1 MGYYLSLNFPDVK
14 YNYYKSMICGHWQ
27 KEKILG
33 WIQMNV
39 YFGFWIL

>member
-1 MGYYLSLNFPDVK
+1 
-14 YNYYKSMICGHWQ
+14 MICGHQQ

-39 YFGFWIL
+39 YFVFVALSIQGCQSILKTLLN